1 MIMNKLYKIIGV
13 SFITCLCL
21 LFNGCELQTSA
32 EWDDSVYTRLDKTKN
47 AYEWILSVENDKPGT
62 FKDLISILDKT
73 ELDTL
78 YSNPVTRTIFAPND
92 DAIKDFLNA
101 TSNKNYKWKTIED
114 VPVSFL
120 EKMLKTHV
128 IYGEKYLSTS
138 PEVTEDNKDLIV
150 KTMNHTALSIYRLA
164 DFRFRYVGEF
174 TVTVRNSNFEPT
186 NGALHIIDVLA
197 VKDAMRFD
205 DNFMN

>member
-1 MIMNKLYKIIGV
+1 MNKLYKIIGV

-114 VPVSFL
+114 VPVSIL

-164 DFRFRYVGEF
+164 DFRFR
-174 TVTVRNSNFEPT
+174 
-186 NGALHIIDVLA
+186 
-197 VKDAMRFD
+197 
-205 DNFMN
+205 